1 MLRNTQSKI
10 ILIICIT
17 EILLIAGLGIFCV
30 SILQQTSNFASI
42 ENIEQINS
50 IVKSDISKVTI
61 YVVVATVT
69 FILISVCIYMYLS
82 KYVMYPINKLIES
95 AEEIKVEEKKN
106 RRSKGNKI
114 ANKNNTEKINNGNI
128 VDNVNRIGNTDKLNN
143 INKLENTERVRNIED
158 NKYNIINFNKKE
170 KKKEKKGVIFKNNNL
185 ENVIDAMTVELKDKL
200 SEVSTQKNQIETILL
215 HMTDGIIA
223 FNRAGEIILI
233 NPAAKKFLSIG
244 PEDNTFDD
252 IFQKFNLD
260 INMEKIIYLENWT
273 STEQRIQ
280 VDEKYVNVYFAPFK
294 DEKERP
300 DGVIA
305 VIQDITE
312 HVKLDN
318 MQKEFVADVSHEL
331 KTPITSIMG
340 YADTLLEGGYD
351 EETKIKFLNVIATE
365 SRRMARL
372 VTDLLTLSR
381 YDSNKKKT
389 KKELFDLG
397 ELVKKSQEKLAI
409 EIKKKEHDVKCFVT
423 ADVPPV
429 YADKDDIERVVLNI
443 LTNSIKYTKD
453 KGKIKIYVGFVY
465 TDAYIKII
473 DNGIGI
479 PEEDLSRIF
488 ERFYRVD
495 KARTRE
501 LGGTGLGLSIAK
513 EILDKNGGSIDIK
526 SEVGKGT
533 EVVIRIPTKEN

>member
-1 MLRNTQSKI
+1 MFKNIQFKI
-10 ILIICIT
+10 ILIFFLVGII
-17 EILLIAGLGIFCV
+17 IISGLGISFLNSIGLLNFKVENGQV
-30 SILQQTSNFASI
+30 SSEQVETILTTIQQRTSITLIIAGVVFAIIGIIAAIVLSKFVI
-42 ENIEQINS
+42 YPIDKLIKSAERITDEDKAVNKKSLRKKRNHDMGDLENI
-50 IVKSDISKVTI
+50 
-61 YVVVATVT
+61 
-69 FILISVCIYMYLS
+69 FG
-82 KYVMYPINKLIES
+82 VM
-95 AEEIKVEEKKN
+95 
-106 RRSKGNKI
+106 
-114 ANKNNTEKINNGNI
+114 T
-128 VDNVNRIGNTDKLNN
+128 T
-143 INKLENTERVRNIED
+143 
-158 NKYNIINFNKKE
+158 
-170 KKKEKKGVIFKNNNL
+170 
-185 ENVIDAMTVELKDKL
+185 ELKDKL

-223 FNRAGEIILI
+223 FNMKGEIILI
-233 NPAAKKFLSIG
+233 NPAAKKFLSIR

-252 IFQKFNLD
+252 IFKKFKLD

-280 VDEKYVNVYFAPFK
+280 VEDKFMNVFFAPFK
-294 DEKERP
+294 NESDRP

-312 HVKLDN
+312 HVKLDT

-340 YADTLLEGGYD
+340 YADTLLEGEYD
-351 EETKIKFLNVIATE
+351 KETQNKFINVIATE
-365 SRRMARL
+365 ARRMAKL

-381 YDSNKKKT
+381 YDNNKSRT
-389 KKELFDLG
+389 QKESFDLG
-397 ELVKKSQEKLAI
+397 ELVKKCQDKLAI
-409 EIKKKEHDVKCFVT
+409 EIKKKNHTVNCFVT

-429 YADKDDIERVVLNI
+429 YADKYDIERVVLNI
-443 LTNSIKYTKD
+443 LSNSIKYTKE
-453 KGKIKIYVGFVY
+453 GGEIKIYVGFVY
-465 TDAYIKII
+465 NDAYIKIF

-501 LGGTGLGLSIAK
+501 MGGTGLGLSIAK

-526 SEVGKGT
+526 SVVGQGT
-533 EVVIRIPTKEN
+533 EVVVRIPTKQ